1 MGSRFS
7 PRTGSVRMTR
17 GLLLVALVPMLIA
30 CPRGRRLTPA
40 TPADGPEMLGG
51 AMGESADSI
60 AARRVRAQR
69 DSMDRALA
77 AAEAAAENA
86 RRATE
91 SERIASE
98 RRAAERTAS
107 SVAATIAQRIYFDY
121 NAAELSEQSRTTLA
135 AKAQTLSAQ
144 RGIRIRISGH
154 SDSRGSD
161 EYNLALGLRR
171 AAAAKRYLVQLGIA
185 DDRIEIVTY
194 GEEQPT
200 ALGEDEAAWQQNR
213 RAEFIIVGDGREGA

>member
-1 MGSRFS
+1 
-7 PRTGSVRMTR
+7 
-17 GLLLVALVPMLIA
+17 
-30 CPRGRRLTPA
+30 
-40 TPADGPEMLGG
+40 MLGG
-51 AMGESADSI
+51 AMGESADSV
-60 AARRVRAQR
+60 AARRLRAQR
-69 DSMDRALA
+69 DSLDRALA
-77 AAEAAAENA
+77 AAEAEAENT

-91 SERIASE
+91 AERIANE

-107 SVAATIAQRIYFDY
+107 GVAASIAELIYFDY

-135 AKAQTLSAQ
+135 SKAQTLRTHRA
-144 RGIRIRISGH
+144 IRIRISGH

-171 AAAAKRYLVQLGIA
+171 AAAAKRYLVSLGIA

-194 GEEQPT
+194 GEEQPV

-213 RAEFIIVGDGREGA
+213 RAEFIIIGDGRDGA